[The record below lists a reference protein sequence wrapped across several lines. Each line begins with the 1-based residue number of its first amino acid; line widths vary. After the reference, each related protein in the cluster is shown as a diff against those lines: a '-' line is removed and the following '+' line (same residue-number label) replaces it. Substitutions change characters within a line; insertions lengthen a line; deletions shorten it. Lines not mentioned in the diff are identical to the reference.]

1 MKKVLSLAACSAL
14 VMGFATAASA
24 AHVEAPAETSAV
36 VAKGGLVTIDGSLRM
51 RGFSTTRAL
60 QTNADGSMAGYDT
73 RARLGFKVQ
82 TSDAVSGYLRLE
94 NGRDTGDAEGWGLG
108 TNNTSAGVAG
118 APAQTLFNGGEKLD
132 GLEILEAWI
141 NYKPGNWG
149 VKVGHMPLALG
160 NKLFFDHTGSGDDAI
175 VAYTQMG
182 NTHIAGLIIKF
193 AEGLNPRG
201 LAGAT
206 HTDEIDGYVGLV
218 THKVSDA
225 LSLGA
230 NWTNLHIGQ
239 AVTAGT
245 SGIANA
251 SAASF
256 NNIGITIDGKAAG
269 FTYGLDIEYQF
280 GDMLT
285 DINGDNQLDDAG
297 GYALMGKIGMDM
309 DGWKLGALI
318 GYGSGDDNARDNDA
332 DQFVNFLTDTR
343 YQSTMVGYRQAIP
356 TLGAGGANLSA
367 AVGGNGRNT
376 GLANMMLFQLSAA
389 TSTTCPLTG
398 KPVDLKFR
406 ANYMKLNE
414 EAAATAAAGNPN
426 DDLGFELEAFATWK
440 LGGGLV
446 YGVEAAYLWAG
457 DAWATNA
464 GAWNNEEDGFFLRH
478 RLELKF

>member
-14 VMGFATAASA
+14 VLGFATAASA

-36 VAKGGLVTIDGSLRM
+36 VAKGGLITMDGSLRM
-51 RGFSTTRAL
+51 RGFSLTRAL
-60 QTNADGSMAGYDT
+60 QTNADGTMAGYDT

-94 NGRDTGDAEGWGLG
+94 NGRATGDTEAWGLG
-108 TNNTSAGVAG
+108 TNIASPG
-118 APAQTLFNGGEKLD
+118 AAALFNGGEKMN

-141 NYKPGNWG
+141 NYKPGDWG

-182 NTHIAGLIIKF
+182 NTHIAGLVIKF
-193 AEGLNPRG
+193 AEGLNPAG
-201 LAGAT
+201 VAGAT

-218 THKVSDA
+218 THKVSDS

-239 AVTAGT
+239 AVTQAT
-245 SGIANA
+245 SGVANN
-251 SAASF
+251 SASF
-256 NNIGITIDGKAAG
+256 NNIGITVDGKMAG
-269 FTYGLDIEYQF
+269 FTYGLDAEFQF
-280 GDMLT
+280 GDMIT
-285 DINGDNQLDDAG
+285 DINGDGQLDDAG

-309 DGWKLGALI
+309 SGWKLGALI
-318 GYGSGDDNARDNDA
+318 GYGSGDDNGNDNDA

-376 GLANMMLFQLSAA
+376 GLSNMLLFQLSAA

-398 KPVDLKFR
+398 KPLALKMR

-426 DDLGFELEAFATWK
+426 DDLGFELELFATWK

-457 DAWATNA
+457 EAWANNA
-464 GAWNNEEDGFFLRH
+464 TAYNNEEDGFFLRH